1 VPAKVIASFASMLNE
16 DAQVF
21 TPYGATESLPVA
33 CTGSREILGETA
45 AMTDAGK
52 GVCIGRPVEGI
63 EARVIRITDDV
74 IERWSDQLIV
84 PPGEVG
90 EIAVRGPQ
98 VTRAYFNRDAATRLA
113 KIVCDDGS
121 FWHRMGDLGYL
132 DTSGRL
138 WFCGRKSHRV
148 RVAVEDGRLGG
159 DPGHRNAPA
168 WGGELYTI
176 PCEAVFNTHAKV
188 FRTAL
193 VGVPNG
199 AASRAVLCVQTES
212 GVPASEHDV
221 ILRDLLELAA
231 SHEHT
236 RPIGEVLFHPAFPV
250 DVRHN
255 AKIGR
260 EKLALWAAKK
270 LRGRT

>member
-1 VPAKVIASFASMLNE
+1 VIDPVRRFGVTNLFGSPALLRRVGEYGARHGVKLPTLKRVLSAGAPVPAKVIASFASMLNE

-168 WGGELYTI
+168 
-176 PCEAVFNTHAKV
+176 
-188 FRTAL
+188 
-193 VGVPNG
+193 
-199 AASRAVLCVQTES
+199 
-212 GVPASEHDV
+212 
-221 ILRDLLELAA
+221 
-231 SHEHT
+231 
-236 RPIGEVLFHPAFPV
+236 
-250 DVRHN
+250 
-255 AKIGR
+255 
-260 EKLALWAAKK
+260 
-270 LRGRT
+270 